1 MKPFTVLR
9 AVAAPL
15 AVDNVETDQIIPAR
29 QCVRPAGAGYGDALF
44 SPWRYHADG
53 SEIPEFI
60 LNREP
65 YRAAEILVAGSNFG
79 YGSAREQAAWAVRDF
94 GLRAI
99 VASSFPAIFAANCVR
114 NGVLPATL
122 TADALA
128 ALHAE
133 LAQAPHE
140 LTIDLPAQTVAA
152 GSGAMYK
159 FDLAPLDKQLLLA
172 GSDAIGVILTLER
185 KIDAFQRADRVRR
198 PWVYEPLRPE
208 STASA

>member
-9 AVAAPL
+9 ALAAPL
-15 AVDNVETDQIIPAR
+15 AVNNVETDQIIPAR

-53 SEIPEFI
+53 AEIPEFI

-65 YRAAEILVAGSNFG
+65 YRAAEILVVGSNFG
-79 YGSAREQAAWAVRDF
+79 YGSSREHAAWAVRDF

-99 VASSFPAIFAANCVR
+99 IASSFPSIFAANCVR

-122 TADALA
+122 SADAVA

-133 LAQAPHE
+133 LAQTPQE
-140 LTIDLPAQTVAA
+140 LTIDLPSQTVAT
-152 GSGAMYK
+152 GSGAMYR

-172 GSDAIGVILTLER
+172 GSDAIDLILTLEHE
-185 KIDAFQRADRVRR
+185 IDAFQTADRVRR
-198 PWVYEPLRPE
+198 PWVYEPLRAE
-208 STASA
+208 SKRPA